1 MLQSQFVSLSLSPG
15 ELWARATGTLCK
27 SIAAGLQLQE
37 ASIEL
42 EKLQT
47 AVAVAAECPQN

>member
-1 MLQSQFVSLSLSPG
+1 MLQYQFVSLSLSPG

-37 ASIEL
+37 TSIEL
-42 EKLQT
+42 ERLQT
-47 AVAVAAECPQN
+47 AVAMAAECP